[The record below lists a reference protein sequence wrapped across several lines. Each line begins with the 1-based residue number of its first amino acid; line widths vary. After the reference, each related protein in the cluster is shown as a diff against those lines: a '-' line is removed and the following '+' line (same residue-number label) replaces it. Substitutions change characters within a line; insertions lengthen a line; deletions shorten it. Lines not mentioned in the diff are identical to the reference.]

1 VATSSGWIVD
11 REEATGAAGMVAAK
25 TPLAAEAGA
34 DVLRR
39 GGNAVDAA
47 VTTAFVAA
55 VVEPWMNGIGGGGYM
70 VIHSPGIPGAE
81 VIAYPMVAPAGATE
95 DMFPLGGD
103 ALGFFGWPPVVDN
116 ANVAGPRSVGVPGTV
131 AGLALALERHGT
143 ISLAEAIAPAAE
155 LAERGFPAWWHTTL
169 KIAQGLGIILAEP
182 ETARIFTRDGIPPV
196 TLDDTNPAMIRQ
208 PDLAA
213 TLRVVADQGP
223 RAFYEGEIARTI
235 AGHLSERGAPFSPD
249 DLASYTATV
258 EPANAVRSGASTV
271 YTTANGTG
279 GTTLAEAMSLLDRSG
294 ISDVESGSAEY
305 LHFVAE
311 CLKIAFADRF
321 AYLADPAYVDVPLR
335 ALLSDAYLASRA
347 AGIDRDRVSRARA
360 GDRGEL
366 GVSHRL
372 ATSVPDYTSGGST
385 THLSVVDRD
394 GLAVTCTQT
403 LLSLWGS
410 YVTVPGT
417 GVLMNNGMMWFD
429 PEPGRPNSVAGGK
442 RPLSNMAP
450 AVVVGDDGAVA
461 ALGASGGRRI
471 MSAVLQIALHLG
483 RSGMSMQPAVSA
495 PRIDASTP
503 KLYVSPRFGPEVA
516 ARLGNMGHPL
526 LIKDERV
533 LLGDYASPA
542 CALRDAAGTFTGG
555 VDPYYYP
562 ATAAGVD

>member
-1 VATSSGWIVD
+1 MVTSSEWVVD
-11 REEATGAAGMVAAK
+11 RQEATGAAGMVAAK
-25 TPLAAEAGA
+25 TPLAAGAGA
-34 DVLRR
+34 DVLSR

-70 VIHSPGIPGAE
+70 VIQGPGIPEAE

-95 DMFPLGGD
+95 DMFPLGGSS
-103 ALGFFGWPPVVDN
+103 LGFFGWPPVVDN

-143 ISLAEAIAPAAE
+143 ISLADAIAPAID

-169 KIAQGLGIILAEP
+169 KIAQSLAMIVAEP
-182 ETARIFTRDGIPPV
+182 ETARIFARDGIPPV
-196 TLDDTNPAMIRQ
+196 TLDDTNPAVIRQ

-213 TLRVVADQGP
+213 TLRTVAEQGP
-223 RAFYEGEIARTI
+223 RAFYEGEIASTI
-235 AGHLSERGAPFSPD
+235 AGHLAERGAPFSPH
-249 DLASYTATV
+249 DLARYSPSVETAT
-258 EPANAVRSGASTV
+258 PVRSGDATV

-279 GTTLAEAMSLLDRSG
+279 GTTLAEAMSLLDRAG
-294 ISDVESGSAEY
+294 IVGITQGTAEY
-305 LHFVAE
+305 LHLIAE

-321 AYLADPAYVDVPLR
+321 AYLADPDHVDVPLE
-335 ALLSDAYLASRA
+335 ALLSDGYLASRA
-347 AGIDRDRVSRARA
+347 AGIDRERASRARA
-360 GDRGEL
+360 GGRDEL
-366 GVSHRL
+366 GVSHQL

-394 GLAVTCTQT
+394 GLAVSCTQT

-410 YVTVPGT
+410 FVTVPGT

-442 RPLSNMAP
+442 RPLSNMSP
-450 AVVVGDDGAVA
+450 AVVVGNDGSVA

-471 MSAVLQIALHLG
+471 MSAVLQMALNLTG
-483 RSGMSMQPAVSA
+483 GATSMQPAVSA

-503 KLYVSPRFGPEVA
+503 KLFLSPRFGSDVA
-516 ARLGNMGHPL
+516 ARLTGMGHPL
-526 LIKDERV
+526 IVKDERL

-542 CALRDAAGTFTGG
+542 CALRDGSGAYSGG
-555 VDPYYYP
+555 VDPYYFP
-562 ATAAGVD
+562 ATAVGVD

>member
-1 VATSSGWIVD
+1 MAMRSEWVVERA
-11 REEATGAAGMVAAK
+11 EATGTGGMVAAK

-34 DVLRR
+34 AVLAK

-70 VIHSPGIPGAE
+70 VIHGPGIPEAE
-81 VIAYPMVAPAGATE
+81 VIAYPMVAPAGATA
-95 DMFPLGGD
+95 DMFPLGGSS
-103 ALGFFGWPPVVDN
+103 LGFFGWPSVVDS
-116 ANVAGPRSVGVPGTV
+116 ANVAGPRSAGVPGTV

-143 ISLAEAIAPAAE
+143 ISLAEAIAPATE

-169 KIAQGLGIILAEP
+169 KVAQGLGAILAEP

-196 TLDDTNPAMIRQ
+196 TLDDTNPALIRQ
-208 PDLAA
+208 SDLAA
-213 TLRVVADQGP
+213 TLRTIADQGP
-223 RAFYEGEIARTI
+223 RAFYEGEIASKI
-235 AGHLSERGAPFSPD
+235 AGHLAQRGTPFAAD
-249 DLASYTATV
+249 DLARYEPSVEAATAI
-258 EPANAVRSGASTV
+258 RSGLSTV
-271 YTTANGTG
+271 YTTAGGTG
-279 GTTLAEAMSLLDRSG
+279 GTTLAEAMSLLDRAG
-294 ISDVESGSAEY
+294 IAETKPGSADR
-305 LHFVAE
+305 LHLIAE

-321 AYLADPAYVDVPLR
+321 AYLADPTHVDVPLER
-335 ALLSDAYLASRA
+335 LLSDAYLTSRA
-347 AGIDRDRVSRARA
+347 GGIDRERASRARA
-360 GDRGEL
+360 GMRDEL
-366 GVSHRL
+366 GVTHDL

-385 THLSVVDRD
+385 THLSVVDRA

-410 YVTVPGT
+410 VVTVPGT

-450 AVVVGDDGAVA
+450 SVVVGDDGSAA

-471 MSAVLQIALHLG
+471 MSAVLQVALNLVGGG
-483 RSGMSMQPAVSA
+483 RSMQAAVGA

-503 KLYVSPRFGPEVA
+503 KLFISPRFGPDVA
-516 ARLGNMGHPL
+516 ARLTGMGHPFL
-526 LIKDERV
+526 VKDERV

-542 CALRDAAGTFTGG
+542 CVRRDASGSYTGG

-562 ATAAGVD
+562 ATAVGVD